1 MATKTKNPP
10 ARKTSRQPKVDD
22 APTWRRMTLAEA
34 FDDDFDLPQGVL
46 AALTNLGVKTCGELA
61 DRLLANNTFGLKL
74 IEVQALCESIETMS
88 SDDNE
93 PVKFNEVTEEE
104 SAFITCPTVAGNT
117 NAAAKVESPIAVPFT
132 PEELAA
138 YDAETQALVSQAAE
152 AARLA
157 ELNYGQCKAEASD
170 AKKRSDEKHSAL
182 VDLIRHRS
190 ENRGKR
196 PKTPEPTLLDVL
208 PKWKNLP
215 LSTIEIRPEL
225 LVEFTKENIAN
236 LGELDELI
244 NDATAPWSDEDSK
257 EWNITLDEV
266 ANLREKLKAVIET
279 ETAAPLPSAESD
291 LYKQYPIE
299 RFTRFGLTSKDVEKL
314 HACETKGTA
323 TGFPIITIG
332 DLQRFITP
340 NAASPGYV
348 QSLKDIKGIGDA
360 GCDRI
365 EEAQMQFW
373 GWWRSGGEAEFA
385 AEMAGNAAA
394 RE

>member
-1 MATKTKNPP
+1 MP
-10 ARKTSRQPKVDD
+10 
-22 APTWRRMTLAEA
+22 LAEA
-34 FDDDFDLPQGVL
+34 FDDEPDVPNEALMV
-46 AALTNLGVKTCGELA
+46 LTNLGVKTCGELA

-88 SDDNE
+88 SDDE
-93 PVKFNEVTEEE
+93 KPVKFNEVTEEE
-104 SAFITCPTVAGNT
+104 PAFITCPACNS
-117 NAAAKVESPIAVPFT
+117 NAMLVDGGEYGCSKDGCGWLGTPELAETHCKNLATKEAAKPKDEPLT

-138 YDAETQALVSQAAE
+138 YDAETVRLVNEAE
-152 AARLA
+152 AIAKSA
-157 ELNYGQCKAEASD
+157 EYAYENSKAVASED
-170 AKKRSDEKHSAL
+170 KKRFEAKLA
-182 VDLIRHRS
+182 DLRGLIHERS

-196 PKTPEPTLLDVL
+196 PKPPEPTLLDVL
-208 PKWKNLP
+208 PKWKSLP
-215 LSTIEIRPEL
+215 LSTLEISPDLAER
-225 LVEFTKENIAN
+225 IAKHASD
-236 LGELDELI
+236 LGGLDEII
-244 NDATAPWSDEDSK
+244 NSDGEPWEASDSEHFGL
-257 EWNITLDEV
+257 TLDEV
-266 ANLREKLKAVIET
+266 ADLRAKLKAVIEKDV
-279 ETAAPLPSAESD
+279 AAPAPESD
-291 LYKQYPIE
+291 LYKQYPIDRWE
-299 RFTRFGLTSKDVEKL
+299 RFGLTKKDIEKL

>member
-1 MATKTKNPP
+1 M
-10 ARKTSRQPKVDD
+10 V
-22 APTWRRMTLAEA
+22 
-34 FDDDFDLPQGVL
+34 
-46 AALTNLGVKTCGELA
+46 LTNLGVKTCGELA
-61 DRLLANNTFGLKL
+61 DRLLANQTFGLKL
-74 IEVQALCESIETMS
+74 VEVQSLCESIEQMS
-88 SDDNE
+88 SDDDE
-93 PVKFNEVTEEE
+93 PMKFNDEATDLEPTKPEPSEAEALMDAGGLALVGVSDDRSGSSI
-104 SAFITCPTVAGNT
+104 SAAPLTA
-117 NAAAKVESPIAVPFT
+117 
-132 PEELAA
+132 EELAA

-196 PKTPEPTLLDVL
+196 PKPPEPTLLDVL
-208 PKWKNLP
+208 PKWKSLP
-215 LSTIEIRPEL
+215 RPTREISPDLAER
-225 LVEFTKENIAN
+225 IAKHASA
-236 LGELDELI
+236 LGGLDEII
-244 NDATAPWSDEDSK
+244 NSDGEPWEASDSEHFGL
-257 EWNITLDEV
+257 TLDEV
-266 ANLREKLKAVIET
+266 ADLRAKLKAVIEKDV
-279 ETAAPLPSAESD
+279 AAPAPESD
-291 LYKQYPIE
+291 LYKQYPIDRWE
-299 RFTRFGLTSKDVEKL
+299 RFGLTKKDIEKL

-323 TGFPIITIG
+323 SGFPIRTMG

-385 AEMAGNAAA
+385 AEMAEIAAA